1 MIEMLTM
8 GEIFKEI
15 QEKGGVTPSRKV
27 RQIAE
32 KFPEHVAM
40 RDKRFGKWEEI
51 TYKTFWEQVQWVG
64 CALKYFG
71 VQKQE
76 TSAVHSEN
84 RPEWLI
90 ADIGIQSNGV
100 ITVGLYPTNPTA

>member
-1 MIEMLTM
+1 MLTM

-51 TYKTFWEQVQWVG
+51 TYKTFWEQVQWDRM
-64 CALKYFG
+64 CFKLFWCTKTRNISSSFR
-71 VQKQE
+71 E
-76 TSAVHSEN
+76 
-84 RPEWLI
+84 
-90 ADIGIQSNGV
+90 
-100 ITVGLYPTNPTA
+100 

>member
-1 MIEMLTM
+1 MLTM

-40 RDKRFGKWEEI
+40 RDKRFAKW
-51 TYKTFWEQVQWVG
+51 
-64 CALKYFG
+64 
-71 VQKQE
+71 
-76 TSAVHSEN
+76 
-84 RPEWLI
+84 
-90 ADIGIQSNGV
+90 
-100 ITVGLYPTNPTA
+100 